1 MEKTKKLKEGQEIT
15 VLIPFTYTVGQEG
28 YYSGKPILTIQD
40 AEDEVKAE
48 IEAGTLTDN
57 EIYFEHSY

>member
-1 MEKTKKLKEGQEIT
+1 MGKTKKLKEGQEIT

-28 YYSGKPILTIQD
+28 YYGGKPILTIQD
-40 AEDEVKAE
+40 AEEEVKAE
-48 IEAGTLTDN
+48 IQAGTLETD